1 MAQFQAE
8 PLALSSSQKNWVLLG
23 VGLGVFMST
32 LDVGIINVALPTL
45 VQAFGTS
52 FPTTQ
57 WAVLSYQLVSSG
69 LVLGATRLG
78 DMWGKKSLYQGGLV
92 LFTFSSLLCGFAPSI
107 EWLIGFRALQGLG
120 AVFISGLGLAI
131 ITEVFPSSERGRAVG
146 IIGSVVSL
154 GIAFGPS
161 AGGLLLSW
169 SGWHSI
175 FFINVPLG
183 IIASFLIARVV
194 PPSARIEGKQKFDFL
209 GAILAL
215 LTLGSFGLGMTLGQ
229 SQGFSSINTL
239 ILLAI
244 ATVSFITFLVV
255 EAILKQPLLELKLF
269 RNLQLSMGLLSGWLA
284 FIVIGG
290 SLLIV
295 PFFLESVKHYPTVKV
310 GLLLAVSPV
319 LSGLIAPLA
328 GILSDR
334 FGARLISSIGL
345 GLMIGGCLGIS
356 TFDAQITE
364 LGYVSRYFIYGIG
377 LGLFQS
383 PNNSTVMGSV
393 PRERLGIASGL
404 LSLSRTSGNTVGVS
418 LIGAVFGA
426 LIASMSA
433 GADVSVAPP
442 DAIVAGFQGT
452 FRFAALILC
461 GAAVASVLRIGKR
474 QGAGEQGSRGGR
486 GAGEE

>member
-1 MAQFQAE
+1 LGKLQAE
-8 PLALSSSQKNWVLLG
+8 PLALSRAQKNLILLSI
-23 VGLGVFMST
+23 GLGVFMST

-45 VQAFGTS
+45 VQAFDTS

-78 DMWGKKSLYQGGLV
+78 DMWGKKSLYQAGLV
-92 LFTFSSLLCGFAPSI
+92 LFTFSSLLCAFAPSI

-131 ITEVFPSSERGRAVG
+131 ITEIFPSSERGRSVG
-146 IIGSVVSL
+146 TIGSVVSL

-161 AGGLLLSW
+161 AGGLLLSL

-175 FFINVPLG
+175 FLINVPLG
-183 IIASFLIARVV
+183 IIASFLVAKVV
-194 PPSARIEGKQKFDFL
+194 PPSVRVEGKQKFDAF

-229 SQGFSSINTL
+229 SQGFNSINAL
-239 ILLAI
+239 VLLAI
-244 ATVSFITFLVV
+244 AALSLTIFLVV
-255 EAILKQPLLELKLF
+255 ETHIKQPLLELHLF
-269 RNLQLSMGLLSGWLA
+269 RNLQLSMSLLSGWLT

-295 PFFLESVKHYPTVKV
+295 PFFLEGVKQYPTVKV
-310 GLLLAVSPV
+310 GLLLAVSPTIT
-319 LSGLIAPLA
+319 GLIAPLA
-328 GILSDR
+328 GILADR
-334 FGARLISSIGL
+334 FGAQLIGSIGL

-364 LGYVSRYFIYGIG
+364 LGYVSRYCLYGLG

-383 PNNSTVMGSV
+383 PNNSTVMGTV

-418 LIGAVFGA
+418 LIGAVFGG
-426 LIASMSA
+426 LIASMA
-433 GADVSVAPP
+433 GGADVSVAPVE
-442 DAIVAGFQGT
+442 AIVFGFQRT
-452 FRFAALILC
+452 FRFSALILC
-461 GAAVASVLRIGKR
+461 GAAVASVLRLNKK
-474 QGAGEQGSRGGR
+474 
-486 GAGEE
+486 